1 MQVKIQQPRI
11 DDEGVPRF
19 LHISWLYAQDYC
31 EYQLYLEHVKGIS
44 VDATSAMVTGI
55 REHQRLKE
63 EFLAEAKL
71 DLTFVEAVEAS
82 RKTPIS
88 TRELYV
94 EDRDLKICGYIDEL
108 LLEPDGFTVI
118 DDKPVGVSGKVY
130 PSSKHQVF
138 GYCMALKNTFAHTEA
153 RRITAAVRARGTD
166 HIAWSQPFDTKAE
179 RTVLRLANRI
189 HGLMAG
195 DIPFK
200 SSTKAY
206 KCRPCRFYDVC
217 DRKVG
222 G

>member
-1 MQVKIQQPRI
+1 MQVRIQQPRI

-44 VDATSAMVTGI
+44 VDPTSAMVTGS
-55 REHQRLKE
+55 REHQRLEE

-108 LLEPDGFTVI
+108 L
-118 DDKPVGVSGKVY
+118 
-130 PSSKHQVF
+130 
-138 GYCMALKNTFAHTEA
+138 
-153 RRITAAVRARGTD
+153 
-166 HIAWSQPFDTKAE
+166 WSQTD
-179 RTVLRLANRI
+179 LR
-189 HGLMAG
+189 
-195 DIPFK
+195 
-200 SSTKAY
+200 
-206 KCRPCRFYDVC
+206 
-217 DRKVG
+217 
-222 G
+222 